1 MSFRFQSNRI
11 SLFLQRNSNV
21 CAYLNTSPFVF
32 SAGFASRLCRCFIA
46 EAAAAIKAAHRRMK
60 RVAFRVRVPASGLL
74 QRQHIVFLLRQ
85 PCSRM
90 LHLAPFPTSQEQ
102 DDALLAHFV
111 QRSVPPSSLLHKE
124 AEKVGMMRW
133 KL

>member
-1 MSFRFQSNRI
+1 
-11 SLFLQRNSNV
+11 
-21 CAYLNTSPFVF
+21 
-32 SAGFASRLCRCFIA
+32 
-46 EAAAAIKAAHRRMK
+46 MK
-60 RVAFRVRVPASGLL
+60 RVVFRVRVSASGLL

-111 QRSVPPSSLLHKE
+111 QRGVPFFSLWHKE
-124 AEKVGMMRW
+124 AEKNGNGEAGALTDCFPCSGEKIPERPRW
-133 KL
+133 KWSRRPHVVLVFETLLVYALSV